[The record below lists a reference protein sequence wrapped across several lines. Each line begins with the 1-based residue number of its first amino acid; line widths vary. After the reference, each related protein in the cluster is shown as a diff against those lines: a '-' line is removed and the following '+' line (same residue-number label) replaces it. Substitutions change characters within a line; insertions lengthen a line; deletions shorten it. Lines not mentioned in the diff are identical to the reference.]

1 MCVAL
6 TARKVVRNVGQRSRR
21 RRRRLEEEEEK
32 ERGFDS
38 LSGGL
43 SFRRRVSF
51 YIECNKALLELELET
66 FTKNGDS
73 FSPLF
78 LDDLDFDATA
88 HHHHRSIDTTRSLS
102 LGRRRDL
109 LLRHKGGV
117 MTTKGVKVAQAKT
130 ALDTVLAVATRF
142 KDYNVRSYLARRA
155 KDAFASMDADKN
167 ETGATRF
174 IEDFAEKEMKWMA
187 RQERVYE
194 MYGSA
199 RKSVVDDDVPSSGK

>member
-6 TARKVVRNVGQRSRR
+6 TARKVVRNVGQRSR

-187 RQERVYE
+187 RQERVYD

-199 RKSVVDDDVPSSGK
+199 RKSVVDDDVPSS

>member
-1 MCVAL
+1 M
-6 TARKVVRNVGQRSRR
+6 VRNVGQRSRR
-21 RRRRLEEEEEK
+21 RRRLEEEDEEK

-88 HHHHRSIDTTRSLS
+88 HHHHHRSILLDLCLSGVEETSSCDTREES
-102 LGRRRDL
+102 
-109 LLRHKGGV
+109 
-117 MTTKGVKVAQAKT
+117 
-130 ALDTVLAVATRF
+130 
-142 KDYNVRSYLARRA
+142 
-155 KDAFASMDADKN
+155 
-167 ETGATRF
+167 
-174 IEDFAEKEMKWMA
+174 
-187 RQERVYE
+187 
-194 MYGSA
+194 
-199 RKSVVDDDVPSSGK
+199 

>member
-1 MCVAL
+1 MS
-6 TARKVVRNVGQRSRR
+6 SRDDDDAENAIIHVC
-21 RRRRLEEEEEK
+21 RRRLEEEEEEEK

-38 LSGGL
+38 FSGGL

-117 MTTKGVKVAQAKT
+117 MTTKGVKKVAQAKT
-130 ALDTVLAVATRF
+130 ALDNLLAVATRF

-199 RKSVVDDDVPSSGK
+199 RKSVVDDDVPSS

>member
-6 TARKVVRNVGQRSRR
+6 TARKVVRNVGQRSR

>member
-1 MCVAL
+1 MMSSRDDDADAIINVCST
-6 TARKVVRNVGQRSRR
+6 TARKVVRNVGHRS

-88 HHHHRSIDTTRSLS
+88 HHHHRSIDRYYSIFVS
-102 LGRRRDL
+102 
-109 LLRHKGGV
+109 
-117 MTTKGVKVAQAKT
+117 
-130 ALDTVLAVATRF
+130 
-142 KDYNVRSYLARRA
+142 RA
-155 KDAFASMDADKN
+155 
-167 ETGATRF
+167 
-174 IEDFAEKEMKWMA
+174 
-187 RQERVYE
+187 
-194 MYGSA
+194 
-199 RKSVVDDDVPSSGK
+199 

>member
-1 MCVAL
+1 MV
-6 TARKVVRNVGQRSRR
+6 RKNVGQRSRR
-21 RRRRLEEEEEK
+21 RRRRLEEEDEEK

-109 LLRHKGGV
+109 LLRHKKGGV

-199 RKSVVDDDVPSSGK
+199 RKSVVDDDVPSSK